1 MTLRRRGM
9 IRSVLK
15 WAGLVL
21 VGIVIGSGS
30 SFGYWYWQQAATKK
44 ILPVVRKEVVSVNRE
59 IALGQIVQA
68 EDISLIAA
76 EEELIP
82 AGAFTV
88 PEQVI
93 GKRTWVRLVPKVI
106 LQPEFFYQS
115 QPELM
120 VNQQEIVVRKL
131 PDHLEIGDYT
141 DLRIQFPSG
150 HDYCVLSHKQIGS
163 LNQEKNMIVLGL
175 SEAERIR
182 MGSALADIQSYEQAY
197 LYLSIYPKAVD
208 MPDTVVRYPVNGS
221 VQPLYEEI
229 TQNRMMGEERNHL
242 ELALTQLKADEKFLK
257 AESQI
262 VSDKENALNSEI
274 TANSANED
282 PDLQNNGHLEVTE
295 RPENAPAVD
304 ELPEEEV
311 PAGSV
316 KEVEY

>member
-21 VGIVIGSGS
+21 VGMVIGSGS

-44 ILPVVRKEVVSVNRE
+44 IPPVVRKEVVSVNRE
-59 IALGQIVQA
+59 IALGEIIQA
-68 EDISLIAA
+68 EDISLMAA

-82 AGAFTV
+82 AGALVV
-88 PEQVI
+88 PEQAI
-93 GKRTWVRLVPKVI
+93 GQRTWVKLVPKVI
-106 LQPEFFYQS
+106 LQPDFFYQN

-120 VNQQEIVVRKL
+120 VNQQEIVVQKL
-131 PDHLEIGDYT
+131 PEQLEIGDYT

-150 HDYCVLSHKQIGS
+150 HDYCVLSHKQIGG

-175 SEAERIR
+175 SEAERVR

-197 LYLSIYPKAVD
+197 LYLSIYPRAVD

-229 TQNRMMGEERNHL
+229 TRSRMMGEERNHL
-242 ELALTQLKADEKFLK
+242 ELALIQLKADEKFLK
-257 AESQI
+257 AESQAI
-262 VSDKENALNSEI
+262 SSQENVLNPEMP
-274 TANSANED
+274 AD
-282 PDLQNNGHLEVTE
+282 PAGENKNLQNQQHLELTE
-295 RPENAPAVD
+295 KPENGPAVD
-304 ELPEEEV
+304 ELPEEQV

-316 KEVEY
+316 KAVEY